1 MFEIKLATGRVR
13 PQDGR
18 RTAQS
23 KINCEELDPFPLS
36 GIGIELDAVFS
47 FAVNGGRF
55 RIQHLERVATPRG
68 TGENA
73 IGILFLERRRS
84 RCWPDFFLNLRRK
97 RFLLHF
103 RRLRENQAREGDK
116 NPKHHELFHH
126 CFSG

>member
-1 MFEIKLATGRVR
+1 MFGIKLATGRVR
-13 PQDGR
+13 PQGGH
-18 RTAQS
+18 RTAKS

-47 FAVNGGRF
+47 FAVNGRRF
-55 RIQHLERVATPRG
+55 RIQHLERIATPRG

-84 RCWPDFFLNLRRK
+84 RCRPDFFLNLRRK
-97 RFLLHF
+97 RFLLCL

-116 NPKHHELFHH
+116 NSQRHEPLHH